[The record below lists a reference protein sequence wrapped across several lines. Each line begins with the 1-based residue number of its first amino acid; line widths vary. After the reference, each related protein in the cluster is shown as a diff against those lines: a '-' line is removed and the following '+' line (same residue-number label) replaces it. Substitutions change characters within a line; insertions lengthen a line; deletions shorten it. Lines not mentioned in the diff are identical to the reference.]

1 MKNKY
6 LDWLVLMFS
15 IICLIIMSGVF
26 YNLSVSIDE
35 NNLSMSSILGGYT
48 WQYLYWAM
56 GVLNILII
64 STSIIKLK
72 KN

>member
-1 MKNKY
+1 MKNKS
-6 LDWLVLMFS
+6 LDWLVLIFS

-56 GVLNILII
+56 GAFNILII
-64 STSIIKLK
+64 SISIHKLRK
-72 KN
+72 S